1 MQDEALWRDLYRRA
15 VDEVVPVSGFYHDN
29 YLVQRDGVI
38 YVVRVNR
45 KLDEPDVEPRMY
57 AEAAVLAALRNA
69 DIAAPD
75 IFHDSS
81 EHGFTV
87 ISYLPGQ
94 RIADLYPP
102 GTQVPDSLIEFIGST
117 MSKLYRVER
126 ETLGTMLRQ
135 SPWPRAAGEDAF
147 LPSLL
152 SWLTKVYESASVAE
166 KGCMRAVGL
175 PTNPFDDRRFSLDN
189 IQRAFRLCH
198 GDLQR
203 ENILAAPGE
212 LYSLLDWEMAVWGD
226 PLWDVASHMHRAAYP
241 PDQEQSALQR
251 LLGSCPNGTSS
262 ASDHHA
268 YDVYLKVEQ
277 YRSLVLDCAR
287 NLRVGGAWNDITRAR
302 EVARYHRKLV
312 KAGIERLS
320 QAEVLSVFERYWNI
334 RIKDRAKRGR

>member
-1 MQDEALWRDLYRRA
+1 VASLYRRA

-126 ETLGTMLRQ
+126 ENLGTMLRQ

-152 SWLTKVYESASVAE
+152 SSPSTNSRSCTCSA
-166 KGCMRAVGL
+166 
-175 PTNPFDDRRFSLDN
+175 PT
-189 IQRAFRLCH
+189 
-198 GDLQR
+198 
-203 ENILAAPGE
+203 
-212 LYSLLDWEMAVWGD
+212 WEMAASRRAD
-226 PLWDVASHMHRAAYP
+226 MAIPNAARKVALNLRLVAA
-241 PDQEQSALQR
+241 LVT
-251 LLGSCPNGTSS
+251 SCPKSNAHGT
-262 ASDHHA
+262 
-268 YDVYLKVEQ
+268 
-277 YRSLVLDCAR
+277 
-287 NLRVGGAWNDITRAR
+287 N
-302 EVARYHRKLV
+302 
-312 KAGIERLS
+312 
-320 QAEVLSVFERYWNI
+320 
-334 RIKDRAKRGR
+334 